1 MNSIELQQRSVRELS
16 STATFGLMLSKF
28 VKDAYI
34 FKPAMDIVDPIGRL
48 FPYGANSEVN
58 ELFDAINLYRH
69 RQYTGLKYPL

>member
-1 MNSIELQQRSVRELS
+1 
-16 STATFGLMLSKF
+16 MLSKF